1 MDGIYTHDG
10 VMQKDQ
16 IWSKYQYLVRNEAL
30 RLQVKLPASVDI
42 DDLIQAGSI
51 GLLNAVEHFDPKKG
65 VGLGAY
71 ITQKVRWAMLDEL
84 REYDWVPRRVRTN
97 SREISSAIRKI
108 EQETGAA
115 ACESSVAEALGVT
128 LQEYQQML
136 LDTNNSQI
144 YSLDELQESFADS
157 VEVVDINNEM
167 FNPLHG
173 LMRERLVGKISS
185 EMMYLPEREKVLLN
199 LYYQQELN
207 MKEIGALLG
216 ITETRVSQLHSQA
229 IKRLRSRMD
238 AADRR
243 VRKGITD

>member
-10 VMQKDQ
+10 VMQKNQ
-16 IWSKYQYLVRNEAL
+16 IWSKYHYLVRNEAL

-51 GLLNAVEHFDPKKG
+51 GLLNAVEQFDPKKG

-71 ITQKVRWAMLDEL
+71 ITQRVRWAMLDEL
-84 REYDWVPRRVRTN
+84 REYDWVPRRVRTH
-97 SREISSAIRKI
+97 SREIAAVIRRI

-115 ACESSVAEALGVT
+115 ACEPDVAQALGVT

-136 LDTNNSQI
+136 LDSNNSQI
-144 YSLDELQESFADS
+144 YSLDELQEEFADS
-157 VEVVDINNEM
+157 VEVVDIKNEM
-167 FNPLHG
+167 YNPLHG

-207 MKEIGALLG
+207 MKEIGVLLG

-229 IKRLRSRMD
+229 IKRLRARLD
-238 AADRR
+238 AAEQRP
-243 VRKGITD
+243 